1 MTSYLI
7 HTTIAKVE
15 EKERTVSVA
24 KDGTP
29 TIENLGW
36 FILLADSC
44 EWRHIGMDKPDLVK
58 GQEVTVRIE
67 PR

>member
-7 HTTIAKVE
+7 NTTIAKVE
-15 EKERTVSVA
+15 EKERTLRVSKSGIPEVE
-24 KDGTP
+24 K
-29 TIENLGW
+29 LGW

-44 EWRHIGMDKPDLVK
+44 EWRHISMDKPDLVK